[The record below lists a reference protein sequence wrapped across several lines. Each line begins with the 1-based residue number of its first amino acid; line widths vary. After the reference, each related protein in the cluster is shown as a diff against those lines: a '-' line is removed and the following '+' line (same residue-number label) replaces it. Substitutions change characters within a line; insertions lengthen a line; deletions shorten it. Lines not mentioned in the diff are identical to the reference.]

1 MGWVPAAQISPDGR
15 FVFVSYGWR
24 FDRLPLAAADM
35 LLFSAR
41 DFIDGGPEIPG
52 DDAARNRFL
61 TETGRGATVMGSGGP
76 FGVQDGTS
84 RS

>member
-1 MGWVPAAQISPDGR
+1 MPPRRLARLESPGPAGAR
-15 FVFVSYGWR
+15 AVF
-24 FDRLPLAAADM
+24 AAA
-35 LLFSAR
+35 S
-41 DFIDGGPEIPG
+41 FIDGGPEIPG